1 MAEYLSKEKKEEIFA
16 EHGGDAN
23 NSGSVEGQIALFT
36 FRIAG
41 LTGHLKDNK
50 KDHSSK
56 RALLTLVGKRKRL
69 LTYLSK
75 KDINRYRAIIEKL
88 EIRKS
93 SITNAGT
100 Y

>member
-1 MAEYLSKEKKEEIFA
+1 MAEYLSKEKREEIFA
-16 EHGGDAN
+16 EHGGDAK
-23 NSGSVEGQIALFT
+23 NSGSIEGQIALFT

-41 LTGHLKDNK
+41 LTEHLKQNK

-69 LTYLSK
+69 LTYLNK
-75 KDINRYRAIIEKL
+75 KDITRYRAIIEKL

-93 SITNAGT
+93 SITNAGN

>member
-1 MAEYLSKEKKEEIFA
+1 MAEYLSKEKKEAIFT
-16 EHGGDAN
+16 EHGGNAK
-23 NSGSVEGQIALFT
+23 NSGSVEAQIALFT

-41 LTGHLKDNK
+41 LTNHLKENK
-50 KDHSSK
+50 KDYSSK

-69 LTYLSK
+69 LTYLNK
-75 KDINRYRAIIEKL
+75 KDITRYRAIIEKL

-93 SITNAGT
+93 SITNAGN